1 MADVDV
7 KIEGLDEVLRK
18 MKLLGN
24 ARLTRNAAKRAARKA
39 MNTVKKAAIQ
49 NAKVIDD
56 PETREAI
63 FKNIAVAEGRSRDKN
78 LVIMRVGV
86 NGGAGANKSSKK
98 IVIKERRK
106 KGEPK
111 QELPENTIALKGGDT
126 RHWKYVEL
134 GTSNMPATPF
144 MRPAL
149 ANNVQKVTDT
159 FSQSFSAELDKEI
172 AKL

>member
-24 ARLTRNAAKRAARKA
+24 ARLTRNAAKRATRQA
-39 MNTVKKAAIQ
+39 MNIVRDAARS
-49 NAKVIDD
+49 NAKAIDD
-56 PETREAI
+56 PDTREKI
-63 FKNIAVAEGRSRDKN
+63 WKNISVAAGKSKN
-78 LVIMRVGV
+78 KDVIVMRVGIR
-86 NGGAGANKSSKK
+86 GGASYSN
-98 IVIKERRK
+98 
-106 KGEPK
+106 PT
-111 QELPENTIALKGGDT
+111 PPNTSGGDT
-126 RHWKYVEL
+126 RYWRFLEY
-134 GTSNMPATPF
+134 GTSEMPATPF

>member
-18 MKLLGN
+18 MKLLGDP
-24 ARLTRNAAKRAARKA
+24 RRTRNAATRAARKA
-39 MNTVKKAAIQ
+39 MNVVRDAARQ
-49 NAKVIDD
+49 NAKAIDD
-56 PETREAI
+56 PETSEKI
-63 FKNIAVAEGRSRDKN
+63 WKNIKVSKGKTRDKG

-86 NGGAGANKSSKK
+86 EGGASFSNPT
-98 IVIKERRK
+98 
-106 KGEPK
+106 PK
-111 QELPENTIALKGGDT
+111 PTSGGDT
-126 RHWKYVEL
+126 RHFRWVEF
-134 GTSNMPATPF
+134 GSAHQPATPF